1 MLGDEQR
8 GWAWTRALLG
18 LPASEIHVCG
28 DMSAID
34 LVRQLC
40 AQCGDEFTVQF
51 YDRWGGWRHREGA
64 AGVGLLCSRHCCTCH
79 PQPNWRVGAVALG
92 RSFIRPVCWAGRQA
106 TNTHTPRIGWQL
118 GEPGRGTVPCLDQLP
133 QASLML

>member
-40 AQCGDEFTVQF
+40 AQCGDEFAVQY
-51 YDRWGGWRHREGA
+51 YDR
-64 AGVGLLCSRHCCTCH
+64 
-79 PQPNWRVGAVALG
+79 
-92 RSFIRPVCWAGRQA
+92 
-106 TNTHTPRIGWQL
+106 
-118 GEPGRGTVPCLDQLP
+118 
-133 QASLML
+133 